1 MKREK
6 KENGGQQLERE
17 GKKKRQRDKQID
29 RQIGREIEVEMLV
42 KKCFIIFDIKME
54 EKGF

>member
-1 MKREK
+1 MK
-6 KENGGQQLERE
+6 KEKERE
-17 GKKKRQRDKQID
+17 GWSVFSKREGMKERQID